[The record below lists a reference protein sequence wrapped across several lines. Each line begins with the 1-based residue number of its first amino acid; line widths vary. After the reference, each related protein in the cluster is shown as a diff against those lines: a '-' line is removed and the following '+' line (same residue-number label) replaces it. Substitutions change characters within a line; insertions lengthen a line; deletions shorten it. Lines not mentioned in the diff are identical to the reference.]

1 MKRIIEFLGLVFSG
15 LLSIILANLQIPL
28 FPSILFGVIFL
39 VSWVSACIIYELY
52 MHIKKQR
59 EDILSKDSH
68 IRELEENSLP
78 TNSCLTHRSVTAI
91 TDFLNQAK
99 TDFYIS
105 GIINNSV
112 INTFINNKEIIKECI
127 KNEVKIHILFYV
139 SDDEQN
145 FNWYLRMLYG
155 EDDPEGKISID
166 KDTYRSGLNT
176 INKYQVFKSL
186 MNNNLL
192 EIRRLDTPATI
203 AFIAT
208 DIYDNQNAKIQ
219 CQFYQYHKDSP
230 ESPVCQLIPSD
241 EMFPTM
247 RDVILDMW
255 DSASQNL
262 AVDYIEN
269 PTIRADEHIPKS
281 NP

>member
-1 MKRIIEFLGLVFSG
+1 M
-15 LLSIILANLQIPL
+15 
-28 FPSILFGVIFL
+28 
-39 VSWVSACIIYELY
+39 
-52 MHIKKQR
+52 
-59 EDILSKDSH
+59 
-68 IRELEENSLP
+68 
-78 TNSCLTHRSVTAI
+78 
-91 TDFLNQAK
+91 
-99 TDFYIS
+99 
-105 GIINNSV
+105 
-112 INTFINNKEIIKECI
+112 
-127 KNEVKIHILFYV
+127 
-139 SDDEQN
+139 SDNEQN

-155 EDDPEGKISID
+155 ENDPEGKISID

-186 MNNNLL
+186 MNNDLL

-208 DIYDNQNAKIQ
+208 DIHDRENGKIQ

-241 EMFPTM
+241 EMFSTM

-262 AVDYIEN
+262 DVDYIEN
-269 PTIRADEHIPKS
+269 PTTKS
-281 NP
+281 G

>member
-1 MKRIIEFLGLVFSG
+1 MKRIIELLGLVFSG
-15 LLSIILANLQIPL
+15 VLSVILANLHIPL
-28 FPSILFGVIFL
+28 INSILFGIIFL
-39 VSWVSACIIYELY
+39 VSWISACIIYELY
-52 MHIKKQR
+52 MYIKKQK
-59 EDILSKDSH
+59 EDMLSKDPC
-68 IRELEENSLP
+68 IKELEENSPLA
-78 TNSCLTHRSVTAI
+78 NSCLTHRSTEAI
-91 TDFLNQAK
+91 TVFLKQAK

-155 EDDPEGKISID
+155 EDDPEGRISID

-186 MNNNLL
+186 INNDLL
-192 EIRRLDTPATI
+192 EIRRLDTPATT
-203 AFIAT
+203 AFIAK
-208 DIYDNQNAKIQ
+208 DINDNQNGKLQ
-219 CQFYQYHKDSP
+219 CQFYQYYLDSP
-230 ESPVCQLIPSD
+230 ESPVCQLTSSD
-241 EMFPTM
+241 EMFHTM
-247 RDVILDMW
+247 KKVFLNMW
-255 DSASQNL
+255 ENASPNL

-269 PTIRADEHIPKS
+269 ITIRVD
-281 NP
+281 